1 MAEQTITVDVV
12 YANADQQ
19 ILRRIELVEGSTVM
33 QAIDASGII
42 EVLPHGAL
50 DLDRLGIFSRKVS
63 AQAIV
68 QSGDRIEIYRPLVL
82 DPMEARRRRARQ
94 R

>member
-12 YANADQQ
+12 YANAEQQ
-19 ILRRIELVEGSTVM
+19 ILRHIELVQGSTVM
-33 QAIDASGII
+33 EAIDASGIV
-42 EVLPHGAL
+42 ELLPRGAV
-50 DLDRLGIFSRKVS
+50 DPDRLGIYSRKVS
-63 AQAIV
+63 PQ
-68 QSGDRIEIYRPLVL
+68 QMLQEGDRIEIYRPLIL